1 MIKHRAGK
9 GAYAHIYMGLLM
21 TIAKLYA
28 RAVYRKEDELDSLKT
43 QKKLSLPKPPRKL
56 AKRCRAAEIGSV
68 KVVWIDEAN
77 AKNGV
82 LVYLH
87 GGAFYFGPVK
97 EHWDYIAAISK
108 KTRMAALMVDY
119 RMAPRY
125 PHPHGLNDILEVIE
139 KSALPL
145 NWFFLGD
152 SSGAA
157 MAVSAVLKLK
167 DAGGPQ
173 PKKLILMSPWT
184 DLTMENPEAR
194 VDERNDPMM
203 TFKRLSTAAREH
215 VGGADANDP
224 LVSPMFAD
232 LSGLPPLL
240 IQMGTADLLLSDC
253 RKFYAKCRE
262 FSVDAVYEEYPDAF
276 HDFMMLV
283 FLSEAKKA
291 LASQAEFLRMT

>member
-1 MIKHRAGK
+1 
-9 GAYAHIYMGLLM
+9 MGILM
-21 TIAKLYA
+21 KVAKLYA

-43 QKKLSLPKPPRKL
+43 QKKLSLPDPPRKL
-56 AKRCRAAEIGSV
+56 AKRCRAAVTGSV

-108 KTRMAALMVDY
+108 KTQMAALMVDY
-119 RMAPRY
+119 RMAPLY
-125 PHPHGLNDILEVIE
+125 PHPQGLGDILEVVE
-139 KSALPL
+139 KSALPP

-152 SSGAA
+152 SSGAT
-157 MAVSAVLKLK
+157 MAVSATLKLK
-167 DAGGPQ
+167 DDGRPQ
-173 PKKLILMSPWT
+173 PKKIILMSPWM
-184 DLTMENPEAR
+184 DLTMENPEVKAN
-194 VDERNDPMM
+194 EHNDPMM

-215 VGGADANDP
+215 VGAADAADP

-262 FSVDAVYEEYPDAF
+262 FSVDAAYEEYPDAF

-283 FLSEAKKA
+283 FLPEAKKA
-291 LASQAEFLRMT
+291 LNSQEEFLRAS

>member
-1 MIKHRAGK
+1 
-9 GAYAHIYMGLLM
+9 MGILM

-43 QKKLSLPKPPRKL
+43 QKKLSLPDPPRKL
-56 AKRCRAAEIGSV
+56 AKRCRKTEIGSV
-68 KVVWIDEAN
+68 KAVWIDEAN
-77 AKNGV
+77 AENGV

-119 RMAPRY
+119 RMAPLY

-139 KSALPL
+139 RSALPP
-145 NWFFLGD
+145 NWFFLAD

-157 MAVSAVLKLK
+157 MAVSASLKLK
-167 DAGGPQ
+167 DAGRPQ
-173 PKKLILMSPWT
+173 PKKMILMSPWM
-184 DLTMENPEAR
+184 DLTMENPDTKAG
-194 VDERNDPMM
+194 ERSDPMM

-215 VGGADANDP
+215 VGATDAKDP

-232 LSGLPPLL
+232 LTGLPPLL
-240 IQMGTADLLLSDC
+240 IQMGTADLLLADC
-253 RKFYAKCRE
+253 RKFYTKCRE
-262 FSVDAVYEEYPDAF
+262 AGVDAAYEEYPDAF

-283 FLSEAKKA
+283 FLAEAKKA
-291 LASQAEFLRMT
+291 LDSQAEFLKAV

>member
-1 MIKHRAGK
+1 
-9 GAYAHIYMGLLM
+9 M

-43 QKKLSLPKPPRKL
+43 QKKLSLPDPPRKL
-56 AKRCRAAEIGSV
+56 AKRCRAAGIGSV

-108 KTRMAALMVDY
+108 KTQMAALMVDY
-119 RMAPRY
+119 RMAPIY
-125 PHPHGLNDILEVIE
+125 PHPHGLSDILEVIE
-139 KSALPL
+139 KGALPQ

-152 SSGAA
+152 SSGAT
-157 MAVSAVLKLK
+157 MAVSAALKLK
-167 DAGGPQ
+167 SAGGRQ
-173 PKKLILMSPWT
+173 PKKMILMSPWM
-184 DLTMENPEAR
+184 DLTMENPETRA
-194 VDERNDPMM
+194 DERNDPMM

-215 VGGADANDP
+215 LGTAATADAKDP
-224 LVSPMFAD
+224 LISPIFAD

-262 FSVDAVYEEYPDAF
+262 SGVDVVYEEYPDAF
-276 HDFMMLV
+276 HDFMMLL
-283 FLSEAKKA
+283 FLAEAKKA
-291 LASQAEFLRMT
+291 LNSQEEFLRMT